1 MSRPLLSRS
10 VLPALVLL
18 FMVAA
23 CGTPAGSAGG
33 DESQELEVMPTD
45 REATAIPGGAR
56 PGAQPPVDGPLPDR
70 RTGAVTFA
78 STDSCPEPYSTAA
91 VARRDFAFDGTVT
104 AIEGAG
110 SSSAAASLVTVSF
123 QVHEWLVHESLVGE
137 SLVGEGTAT
146 VQVQMPAPYRPQHS
160 ESAPSYFVGTRL
172 LVSGDDGT
180 AWACGFTRYHDE
192 DTAATWRS

>member
-1 MSRPLLSRS
+1 MSRSLLSRS

-33 DESQELEVMPTD
+33 DESPEPEAIPTD
-45 REATAIPGGAR
+45 REATAIPGGGR

-78 STDSCPEPYSTAA
+78 STGSCPEPYSTAA

-110 SSSAAASLVTVSF
+110 TSSAAASLVTVSF
-123 QVHEWLVHESLVGE
+123 QVHEWLVHESLVGKRA
-137 SLVGEGTAT
+137 AT
-146 VQVQMPAPYRPQHS
+146 VQVRMPAPYRPQRS

-192 DTAATWRS
+192 DTAAAWRS